1 MEIIMQEI
9 YDISFYGTPLYQ
21 EQKVYILNG
30 NLFADR
36 KELIRYI
43 YENSVSYILGGIKNG
58 KQSFV

>member
-9 YDISFYGTPLYQ
+9 YDISFYGTPLY
-21 EQKVYILNG
+21 EDQKVCILNG

-43 YENSVSYILGGIKNG
+43 YENSVSYILGGC
-58 KQSFV
+58 KQLV

>member
-1 MEIIMQEI
+1 MEILTQEI
-9 YDISFYGTPLYQ
+9 YDISFYGTPFYQ
-21 EQKVYILNG
+21 DQKVYILNG

>member
-9 YDISFYGTPLYQ
+9 YDISFYGTPLY
-21 EQKVYILNG
+21 EDQKVYILND

-43 YENSVSYILGGIKNG
+43 YESSISYILGGNNQKAYY
-58 KQSFV
+58 

>member
-21 EQKVYILNG
+21 DQKVYVLNG

>member
-9 YDISFYGTPLYQ
+9 YDISFYGTPLY
-21 EQKVYILNG
+21 EDQKVYILNG

-43 YENSVSYILGGIKNG
+43 YENSVSYILGGR
-58 KQSFV
+58 KQLVCY

>member
-9 YDISFYGTPLYQ
+9 YDISFYGTPLY
-21 EQKVYILNG
+21 EDQKVYILNG

>member
-1 MEIIMQEI
+1 MEIITQEI

-43 YENSVSYILGGIKNG
+43 YENSVSYILGGNNQKAYY
-58 KQSFV
+58 